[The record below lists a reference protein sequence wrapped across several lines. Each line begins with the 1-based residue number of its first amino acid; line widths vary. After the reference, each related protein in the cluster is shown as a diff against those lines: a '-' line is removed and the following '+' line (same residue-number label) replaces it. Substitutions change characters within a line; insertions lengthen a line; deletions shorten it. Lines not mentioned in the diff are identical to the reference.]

1 MEEKYNNVIYGWM
14 HHSRLRKLLFEE
26 EKKTK
31 KTPPTAEV
39 TLKLIIHTK

>member
-26 EKKTK
+26 EEEENK
-31 KTPPTAEV
+31 
-39 TLKLIIHTK
+39 